1 MYYPK
6 SRIQENL
13 YSSGGEFIYLNTGQP
28 FRGLYHKTYD
38 GRFFEG
44 KTHDFNSP
52 ELKSV
57 SNSDISFPQTQ
68 PVNIGSLVYD
78 KASSGAYTYLKTMK
92 TPESY
97 YPFPDENDYKRGYI
111 IRYFIKKANGTA
123 STIQEVSSETARESV
138 KNPLYISTNLEWKIS
153 GPISDDNSDPMNPV
167 KGVKD
172 TNQRILLKKE
182 REFSGIS
189 RYLTNLLEFYQ

>member
-28 FRGLYHKTYD
+28 FQGFYHKTYD

-44 KTHDFNSP
+44 KTHDFNSS

-57 SNSDISFPQTQ
+57 STAITSAQTQ
-68 PVNIGSLVYD
+68 PVNLGSMIYD

-92 TPESY
+92 TPASY
-97 YPFPDENDYKRGYI
+97 YPSPDENDYKRGYI
-111 IRYFIKKANGTA
+111 IRYFIKKANGAA
-123 STIQEVSSETARESV
+123 STIQEVSSETAREAV

-172 TNQRILLKKE
+172 TNQRILIKKE

>member
-28 FRGLYHKTYD
+28 FQGFYHKTYD

-44 KTHDFNSP
+44 KTHDFNSA
-52 ELKSV
+52 ELKSATLTNNTIV
-57 SNSDISFPQTQ
+57 SNQ
-68 PVNIGSLVYD
+68 PVNIASMIYD

-97 YPFPDENDYKRGYI
+97 YPSPDENDYKRGYI
-111 IRYFIKKANGTA
+111 IRYFTKKANGTA
-123 STIQEVSSETARESV
+123 STIQEVSSETAREAV

-153 GPISDDNSDPMNPV
+153 GPITDDTSDPMNPL
-167 KGVKD
+167 KGAKD

-182 REFSGIS
+182 REFPGIA
-189 RYLTNLLEFYQ
+189 RYLSNLLEFYQ